1 MGVQSPDGV
10 GTSITFLIT
19 ELDSGGAERALV
31 QIAIG
36 LSPDDWKR
44 SVICLSDR
52 GALAGT
58 LEEAGI
64 PVTCL
69 GVHRT
74 RSLRDLWKATAGLT
88 HELRQQQPT
97 VLQTFLWHANIVGR
111 VAARRAKVS
120 HVVSGIRVAEKRGR
134 WRLRLDRW
142 TERYIDRHVCVS
154 QAVADFSIRESGLSS
169 HKTVVIPN
177 GVDLETFRDAAPV
190 GLSAFGVP
198 DGATVLLSVGRL
210 DPQKD
215 PLTLI
220 GAVGQLAH
228 DRPDLHLLL
237 IGQGTLEAEIS
248 QAADAV
254 GIADRVHLAGWQSD
268 IAGIMRSSD
277 VFVLT
282 SLWEGLPNVLLE
294 AGASGLPIVATRAEG
309 VSEIVADG
317 VTGHLVRIGDD
328 QSLAAAIDH
337 VLSDPVAATESA
349 RRLQRHVAERFTW
362 PAVVTQYAHLYR
374 SLLAAGE

>member
-1 MGVQSPDGV
+1 MAVQPPDGV
-10 GTSITFLIT
+10 RTSITFLIT
-19 ELDSGGAERALV
+19 ELDPGGAERALV
-31 QIAIG
+31 QIATG

-44 SVICLSDR
+44 SVICLGDR
-52 GALAGT
+52 GALADT
-58 LEEAGI
+58 LEDAGI
-64 PVTCL
+64 PVTCV
-69 GVHRT
+69 GAR
-74 RSLRDLWKATAGLT
+74 RASSLRGLWKVTAGLAR
-88 HELRQQQPT
+88 ELCRQQPV

-111 VAARRAKVS
+111 IAARRAGVP

-142 TERYIDRHVCVS
+142 TEPYIDRHVCVS
-154 QAVADFSIRESGLSS
+154 QAVADFSIRESGLSP

-177 GVDLETFRDAAPV
+177 GVDIAMFRDADPV
-190 GLSAFGVP
+190 ALSAFGIPV
-198 DGATVLLSVGRL
+198 DATILLSVGRL

-215 PLTLI
+215 PLTLVR
-220 GAVGQLAH
+220 AVARLAP

-237 IGQGTLEAEIS
+237 IGHGTLEAEIAETS
-248 QAADAV
+248 EAV
-254 GIADRVHLAGWQSD
+254 GIAERVHLAGWQPD

-309 VSEIVADG
+309 VSEIVEDG
-317 VTGHLVRIGDD
+317 VTGHLVNIGDE
-328 QSLAAAIDH
+328 QALAAAIDR
-337 VLSDPVAATESA
+337 VLGEPVVAAESA
-349 RRLQRHVAERFTW
+349 DRLQRHVAERFTW
-362 PAVVTQYAHLYR
+362 SAVVTQYADLYR

>member
-1 MGVQSPDGV
+1 VGVQSPDGAR
-10 GTSITFLIT
+10 TSITFLIT
-19 ELDSGGAERALV
+19 ELDPGGAERALV
-31 QIAIG
+31 QIATG

-52 GALAGT
+52 GALAST
-58 LEEAGI
+58 LEESGI

-69 GVHRT
+69 GAR
-74 RSLRDLWKATAGLT
+74 RASSLQGLWKATAGLT
-88 HELRQQQPT
+88 RELHRQQPA

-111 VAARRAKVS
+111 IAARRTGVP

-154 QAVADFSIRESGLSS
+154 QAVADFSIRESGLSPQ
-169 HKTVVIPN
+169 KTVVIPN
-177 GVDLETFRDAAPV
+177 GVDLETFRNADPV
-190 GLSAFGVP
+190 ELSSFGIP
-198 DGATVLLSVGRL
+198 NEATVLLSVGRL

-220 GAVGQLAH
+220 RATGRLAR

-237 IGQGTLEAEIS
+237 IGQGTLEEEIA
-248 QAADAV
+248 QAAEAV

-268 IAGIMRSSD
+268 IAGIMRSAD
-277 VFVLT
+277 LLVLT

-294 AGASGLPIVATRAEG
+294 AGASGLPIVATQAEG
-309 VSEIVADG
+309 VSEIVEDG
-317 VTGHLVRIGDD
+317 VTGRLVTIGDE
-328 QSLAAAIDH
+328 QALAAAIDH
-337 VLSDPVAATESA
+337 VLNDPVAAAESA
-349 RRLQRHVAERFTW
+349 ERLQRQMAERFTW
-362 PAVVTQYAHLYR
+362 PAVVTQYADLYR